1 MSMLDRDFHRPG
13 RSAVIA
19 TDGMAAT
26 SHPLA
31 TQAALEVLRAGGTAA
46 DAAVTAA
53 AVLCVVEPHMTG
65 IGGDC
70 FCLMAEPDKPVW
82 GYNGCGRAAAKA
94 TTEALLESGETSI
107 ASQSIHSVTVPGSIE
122 AWGAILE
129 AHGRFTLERALQPAI
144 RYAELGFAVAPR
156 VGHDWALNVDR
167 ISGDPGASKHYLING
182 QAPAIGTVVRLPALA
197 RTLRTIAQQGPRAFY
212 EGPIAQDMV
221 STIAARGSFMT
232 SEDFASHRG
241 DVVEPISTRY
251 RDVDV
256 VEIPPNGQGI
266 AALVLLNI
274 LENFDLKQYDPLS
287 AERFHIQ
294 LEAARMAYAIRDT
307 HIADPAFMR
316 VSSGALL
323 DKAFARRLAA
333 HIDLAKRAKLPTA
346 PTPGSD
352 TVYLTVVDRDRRAC
366 SLINSLYAGFGAGI
380 ATEKTGIMLT
390 NRGACFRVE
399 PGHPNTIGPGK
410 RPMHTII
417 PALQM
422 RDNRCEMAFGVMG
435 GDYQPM
441 GQAQV
446 MVNVQ
451 DYGMDIQS
459 ALDAPRVFYEGENT
473 VIERGVP
480 DDVVRG
486 LRARGHHTVVTPL
499 PLGGGQG
506 ICIDWKGGVLIG
518 GSDPRKDGCAL
529 GY

>member
-1 MSMLDRDFHRPG
+1 
-13 RSAVIA
+13 
-19 TDGMAAT
+19 MAAT

-31 TQAALEVLRAGGTAA
+31 TQAALEVLRSGGSAA
-46 DAAVTAA
+46 DAAVTAV

-70 FCLMAEPDKPVW
+70 FCLLAAPDKPVW
-82 GYNGCGRAAAKA
+82 GYNGCGRAAAAA
-94 TTEALLESGETSI
+94 TTDALLAQGETCI
-107 ASQSIHSVTVPGSIE
+107 AAQSIHAVTVPGAVE

-144 RYAELGFAVAPR
+144 RYAELGFPVAPR
-156 VGHDWALNVDR
+156 VGCDWALNVAR
-167 ISGDPGASKHYLING
+167 ISGDAGASAYYLPHG
-182 QAPAIGTVVRLPALA
+182 QAPAIGEIVRLPALA
-197 RTLRTIAQQGPRAFY
+197 RTLRAIAQQGPRAFY

-221 STIAARGSFMT
+221 ATLAARGAFMT
-232 SEDFASHRG
+232 QEDFASHRG
-241 DVVEPISTRY
+241 DVVTPISTRY
-251 RDVDV
+251 RDSDV

-274 LENFDLKQYDPLS
+274 LENFDLKQNDPLS

-294 LEAARMAYAIRDT
+294 LEAARMAYAVRDA
-307 HIADPAFMR
+307 HVADADAMR
-316 VSSGALL
+316 VSAGALL
-323 DKAFARRLAA
+323 DKAFARQLAA
-333 HIDLAKRAKLPTA
+333 HIDPAKRSALPSA
-346 PTPGSD
+346 PAPGCD
-352 TVYLTVVDRDRRAC
+352 TVYLTVVDRDRNAC
-366 SLINSLYAGFGAGI
+366 SLINSLYMGFGVGI
-380 ATEKTGIMLT
+380 ATEKTGILFN
-390 NRGACFRVE
+390 NRGACFWLD
-399 PGHPNTIGPGK
+399 PGHPNTIGPRK

-422 RDNRCEMAFGVMG
+422 RDDRCEMAFGVMG

-446 MVNVQ
+446 IVNVQ

-459 ALDAPRVFYEGENT
+459 ALDAPRAFYDGEAT

-480 DDVVRG
+480 EKTVRG
-486 LRARGHHTVVTPL
+486 LRDRGHHTVVTPL
-499 PLGGGQG
+499 PLGGGQAVQ
-506 ICIDWKGGVLIG
+506 IDWKGGVLIG